1 MESLITW
8 ILRTSYWRLMR
19 LSKSIQSVNSTVNYS
34 QLQTPF
40 LSWSFSFHWDC
51 VLQVKVTA
59 LPMAFRSCLTLA
71 ALLRV

>member
-34 QLQTPF
+34 QLQSTTDNVSLVVFF
-40 LSWSFSFHWDC
+40 LSLGLCSAGESN
-51 VLQVKVTA
+51 
-59 LPMAFRSCLTLA
+59 SLA
-71 ALLRV
+71 HGF